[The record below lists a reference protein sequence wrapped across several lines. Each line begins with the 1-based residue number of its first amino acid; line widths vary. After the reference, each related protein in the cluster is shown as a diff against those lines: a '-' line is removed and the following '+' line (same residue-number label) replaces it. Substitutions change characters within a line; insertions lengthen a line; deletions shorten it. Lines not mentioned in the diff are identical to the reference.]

1 MSLGFLYNYFMIKQN
16 IIQTDYTVF
25 SDNYQLKL
33 PINIDFLIPR
43 DDSVRL
49 LSQIVE
55 EMNLE
60 KLYQTYSRIRENQI
74 TPRKMLKIILYA
86 NMNRI
91 YSSIDIEKASKEM
104 LILCSY

>member
-1 MSLGFLYNYFMIKQN
+1 M
-16 IIQTDYTVF
+16 
-25 SDNYQLKL
+25 
-33 PINIDFLIPR
+33 
-43 DDSVRL
+43 RL

-91 YSSIDIEKASKEM
+91 YSSIDIEKACKRDVNFMFLLGGASAPDHSTIARFRSIHFAPVC
-104 LILCSY
+104 LDL